1 MVKAFVFDPYGTLF
15 DVQFVTEITD
25 AAFPGHGDYITPG
38 VAPEAA
44 GIQLAATGCRDLVRA
59 GPPGRG
65 GGAPR
70 DKDPSLSLRASARV
84 ATRGRRPPPRPASRP
99 PS

>member
-1 MVKAFVFDPYGTLF
+1 MVKAFVFDPYGMLF
-15 DVQFVTEITD
+15 DVQSVAEIAD
-25 AAFPGHGDYITPG
+25 AAFPGHGDYITQVWRPK
-38 VAPEAA
+38 
-44 GIQLAATGCRDLVRA
+44 QLEYSWLRPDFVISSVRDLLDVA
-59 GPPGRG
+59 A
-65 GGAPR
+65 APR